1 MVTLKSPA
9 ELRRMRAAGRVVAR
23 TLALVA
29 EAARPGVSLRELDA
43 LAAERIQAEDARPSF
58 LGYHP
63 AWAPVPNTGRP
74 HRGMRLREGLVLAI
88 EPMFCEGGD
97 DGHRTLADGWSI
109 ATADGSRAAHFEHT
123 MAITPD
129 GPVVLTAP

>member
-1 MVTLKSPA
+1 MH
-9 ELRRMRAAGRVVAR
+9 
-23 TLALVA
+23 
-29 EAARPGVSLRELDA
+29 
-43 LAAERIQAEDARPSF
+43 EDP
-58 LGYHP
+58 
-63 AWAPVPNTGRP
+63 PVPNIGRP

-88 EPMFCEGGD
+88 EPMFCEGGG
-97 DGHRTLADGWSI
+97 DGQRTLADGWSI

>member
-43 LAAERIQAEDARPSF
+43 LAASATPPSPSPSDLSTRPPRS
-58 LGYHP
+58 
-63 AWAPVPNTGRP
+63 
-74 HRGMRLREGLVLAI
+74 
-88 EPMFCEGGD
+88 
-97 DGHRTLADGWSI
+97 
-109 ATADGSRAAHFEHT
+109 
-123 MAITPD
+123 
-129 GPVVLTAP
+129 